1 MILFTNMTTQ
11 SPAAHTDVE
20 VCEILDFFRHLQ
32 IEVKSANVTLDRMS
46 QMAETIQAI
55 TLTLGD

>member
-1 MILFTNMTTQ
+1 MTTQ

-46 QMAETIQAI
+46 QMAKTIQAI